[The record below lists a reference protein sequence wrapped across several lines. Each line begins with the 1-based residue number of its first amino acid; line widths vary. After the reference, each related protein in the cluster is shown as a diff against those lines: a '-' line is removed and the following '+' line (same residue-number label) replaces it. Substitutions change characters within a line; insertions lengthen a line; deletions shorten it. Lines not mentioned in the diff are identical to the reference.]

1 MPRPR
6 RRPSTPPVA
15 ARRDR
20 RYAAAVTLAATYP
33 EHLEYLQRGT
43 EAALAAHGFDAVV
56 LCSGAA
62 ASRNRFDDQSWPVM
76 PTPAYAHW
84 CPLVE
89 ADAFV
94 VVRPGARPR
103 LVRTIVDDFWEVA
116 APPESNHFWPCF
128 ELVEVSPGH
137 AGDALP
143 GGKVAVITRDPGASP
158 PGTVNPP
165 ALIAALDLLRTRKTA
180 YEIECLAEAS
190 RRGARGHLRA
200 AELFRTQTP
209 SELDVHLAFL
219 AGSEQDDLWAPYK
232 GIVAL
237 GPHAAV
243 LHYVAYTRERIAGDS
258 SLLVDAGAKCL
269 GYGSDITRSHVRG
282 DGAAARR
289 FADLLDRMEALQQ
302 EIIGRIK
309 PGLPYE
315 ELHDD
320 SHRLLAAA
328 LCELGIGRG
337 SADELVARGVTR
349 ALFPHGLGHSL
360 GVTVHDVGMKP
371 HPPRPENKFLRNT
384 SVIEAG
390 QVFTI
395 EPGIYMIDALLAPL
409 QNDDRRDLVD
419 WAQIA
424 ELRPFGGIRI
434 EDDVV
439 VEARGVRNLTR
450 EAFAQA

>member
-1 MPRPR
+1 
-6 RRPSTPPVA
+6 
-15 ARRDR
+15 
-20 RYAAAVTLAATYP
+20 VTFAATYP
-33 EHLEYLQRGT
+33 DHLEYLQRGT

-62 ASRNRFDDQSWPVM
+62 ASRNRFDDQYWPVM

-94 VVRPGARPR
+94 VVRPGARPK

-128 ELVEVSPGH
+128 ELVEVRPGH
-137 AGDALP
+137 AADALP
-143 GGKVAVITRDPGASP
+143 GGNVAVITRDPGASP
-158 PGTVNPP
+158 PGAVNPP
-165 ALIAALDLLRTRKTA
+165 DLVAALDALRTKKTA

-190 RRGARGHLRA
+190 RRAVRGHRRV
-200 AELFRTQTP
+200 AELFRTGSP
-209 SELDVHLAFL
+209 SELDLHLAYL
-219 AGSEQDDLWAPYK
+219 AASEQDDLWAPYK

-237 GPHAAV
+237 GNHAAV
-243 LHYVAYTRERIAGDS
+243 LHFVAYTRERVAGDT
-258 SLLVDAGAKCL
+258 SLLVDAGAKCQ
-269 GYGSDITRSHVRG
+269 GYGSDITRTSVRG

-289 FADLLDRMEALQQ
+289 FGELLARMEALQQ
-302 EIIGRIK
+302 EILRRIR

-320 SHRLLAAA
+320 SHRLLAVV
-328 LCELGIGRG
+328 LCELGIGRA

-349 ALFPHGLGHSL
+349 ALYPHGLGHSL

-371 HPPRPENKFLRNT
+371 HAPRPENKFLRNT
-384 SVIEAG
+384 SVIEPG

-395 EPGIYMIDALLAPL
+395 EPGIYIIDPLLAPL
-409 QNDDRRDLVD
+409 QADDRRDLVD
-419 WAQIA
+419 WGAIA
-424 ELRPFGGIRI
+424 ELRPFGGIRV
-434 EDDVV
+434 EDNVMVQDH
-439 VEARGVRNLTR
+439 GVRNLTR
-450 EAFAQA
+450 EAFAEA